1 MEDAIRAALRKQP
14 IRSSAPCRV
23 DMGGTVDIATLYY
36 PLARLRP
43 ATFNIALNLRTQVQ
57 VSDYT
62 PGVVRVSSKGFSPA
76 EFAMG
81 RAPFNHPL
89 GNIFAV
95 AEHFG
100 IDGIHI
106 DIDSSSP
113 PKSALGGSSA
123 AAVAVIAALYRLR
136 EESGAKLPDGTWH
149 KIPELAHAVEEGIAL
164 VPCGCQDQMAA
175 AFGGVNA
182 WYWNGRGKDP
192 WYIKKSLLEAGDAS
206 WINDRMLVA
215 YCGAQHESKEIN
227 GLWIRGFLEG
237 THRRLW
243 EEIVSCT
250 ADFIHAFSEK
260 DLPGAIAAMSRDTA
274 IRRQMTPGVLD
285 KTGIELVKTAVDTGA
300 GARFTGAGGGGCIW
314 AFGEPDR
321 ISDLRPIWDAV
332 LAGRKGGMLLD
343 ASVDMKGV
351 TAK

>member
-1 MEDAIRAALRKQP
+1 MDDAIRAALKKP
-14 IRSSAPCRV
+14 IRSSAPCRI
-23 DMGGTVDIATLYY
+23 DMGGTLDIATLYY
-36 PLARLRP
+36 PLARFGP

-62 PGVVRVSSKGFSPA
+62 PGVVRISSKGFSPA
-76 EFAMG
+76 EFAAG

-89 GNIFAV
+89 GLIFAV
-95 AEHFG
+95 AEHFRV
-100 IDGIHI
+100 DGVHI

-123 AAVAVIAALYRLR
+123 AAVAVIAALCRLL
-136 EESGAKLPDGTWH
+136 EVSGTALPDGARH
-149 KIPELAHAVEEGIAL
+149 KIPELAHAVEEGVAL
-164 VPCGCQDQMAA
+164 LPCGCQDQMAA

-182 WYWNGRGKDP
+182 WYWYGRGHDP
-192 WYIKKSLLEAGDAS
+192 WYERKSLIGTWDAS

-227 GLWIRGFLEG
+227 GLWIRGFLDG
-237 THRRLW
+237 THRGLW
-243 EEIVSCT
+243 EEIAGCT
-250 ADFIHAFSEK
+250 TDFIHAFSEK
-260 DLPGAIAAMSRDTA
+260 NMPGAIAAMNRDTA
-274 IRRQMTPGVLD
+274 IRRHMTPGVLD
-285 KTGIELVKTAVDTGA
+285 KTGAELVEAAVDAGL

-321 ISDLRPIWDAV
+321 ISHLEPIWDGV

-343 ASVDMKGV
+343 ASVDMTGV
-351 TAK
+351 TAM

>member
-1 MEDAIRAALRKQP
+1 MDDAIRSALKKNP

-23 DMGGTVDIATLYY
+23 DMGGTVDISTLYY

-43 ATFNIALNLRTQVQ
+43 ATFNIALNLRTHVQ
-57 VSDYT
+57 VSAFT
-62 PGVVRVSSKGFSPA
+62 PGIVRVSSKGFSPA
-76 EFAMG
+76 EFAAG
-81 RAPFNHPL
+81 SSPFDHPL
-89 GNIFAV
+89 GLIFAV
-95 AEHFG
+95 AEHFR

-123 AAVAVIAALYRLR
+123 AAVAVIAAFYKLL
-136 EESGAKLPDGTWH
+136 EEAGTGLPDGTWH
-149 KIPELAHAVEEGIAL
+149 KIPELAHGVEEGVAL

-182 WYWNGRGKDP
+182 WYWHGRGNDP
-192 WYIKKSLLEAGDAS
+192 WYEKKSLIEAEDVP

-227 GLWIRGFLEG
+227 SLWIRGFLDG

-243 EEIVSCT
+243 EEIVGCT
-250 ADFIHAFSEK
+250 RDFIHAFSEK
-260 DLPGAIAAMSRDTA
+260 DVSGAVGAMNRDTA
-274 IRRQMTPGVLD
+274 IRRLMTPGVLD
-285 KTGIELVKTAVDTGA
+285 KTGGELVQEALDAGA
-300 GARFTGAGGGGCIW
+300 GARFAGAGGGGCIW
-314 AFGEPDR
+314 ALGEPDR
-321 ISDLRPIWDAV
+321 IAHLRPIWDGV

-343 ASVDMKGV
+343 ASVDMQGV
-351 TAK
+351 TAA